1 MEDYLF
7 QELKDSFN
15 PPTPEIADSKQT
27 LFLPDTNNGGYQSG
41 NVTFDLSGWS
51 NSNLFVDYSN
61 SFLTIP
67 YIFVCDGR
75 NDADTADQALGA
87 DCNPKS
93 IGLKNGFYNLISN
106 VQITVGGN
114 TVVDSQELNNVYV
127 AFKTITSW
135 NQLTVDKYGTSLGV
149 AFDGDGVSFSKVG
162 SANGDGFSNNKDSID
177 PDKYLINDQQN
188 VGFDKR
194 KENNTAFDRLSQCPG
209 VSENANGEHGMSVW
223 NKAGNRMSWAVLA
236 KIRLSDITDFF
247 AKAGM
252 LRNVAIRA
260 NLTINACT
268 FKTKTI
274 AGAVGPPAIP
284 PTMTLT
290 SYTQRGGSS
299 CPVIISSLNQ
309 GVNGIGPE
317 NAGTAMNAAGTY
329 TITTGVVDVLGVKHP
344 AMNTCRWYAAAYKL
358 NSYVDTVIAQKYP
371 VKPIRYQEV
380 FNFRVNNV
388 IPGSFQSLIGNGYPN
403 IKSVICQVFATG
415 KTPDVFATTPVA
427 DYQSPFSSA
436 PGTTMPFSI
445 IDDFNVI
452 LSGKPVF
459 TQNYKYD
466 FESFMFEVASIN
478 SLNSG
483 ANDQLCSGMVDEK
496 RWNYSNRYLVADCSR
511 HTQASNVPMSVMIQ
525 GSNKTAFAVDLVVHI
540 VYEKM
545 INIDLMTGAVTI

>member
-1 MEDYLF
+1 MEEYLF
-7 QELKDSFN
+7 EELKEAFR
-15 PPTPEIADSKQT
+15 TPSTDVAESKQT
-27 LFLPDTNNGGYQSG
+27 IYLPDTNNGGYASG

-51 NSNLFVDYSN
+51 NSNLFVDHSN

-67 YIFVCDGR
+67 YIFVCDKTVAGAA
-75 NDADTADQALGA
+75 NNLGA
-87 DCNPKS
+87 GCNPKS

-135 NQLTVDKYGTSLGV
+135 NQLTVDKYGSSLGV
-149 AFDGDGVSFSKVG
+149 AFDGDGISFSN
-162 SANGDGFSNNKDSID
+162 AANTNGDGFSNNKDFLD
-177 PDKYLINDQQN
+177 VDALQINDQQN

-194 KENNTAFDRLSQCPG
+194 KENNTAFDRTAQCPG
-209 VSENANGEHGMSVW
+209 ISDNATGRFGMSVW
-223 NKAGNRMSWAVLA
+223 EKAGNRMYWAVLA
-236 KIRLSDITDFF
+236 KIRLSDVTDFF

-252 LRNVAIRA
+252 LRNVSIRA
-260 NLTINACT
+260 NFTINACAFNIVT
-268 FKTKTI
+268 T
-274 AGAVGPPAIP
+274 AGATAADPA
-284 PTMTLT
+284 TMSLT

-299 CPVIISSLNQ
+299 CPVMISSLTQ
-309 GVNGIGPE
+309 GANGIGPS
-317 NAGTAMNAAGTY
+317 NAGTAMNGAGTY

-380 FNFRVNNV
+380 FNFRVNNI

-403 IKSVICQVFATG
+403 IKAVVCQVFATG
-415 KTPDVFATTPVA
+415 KTPEVFATTPVA

-436 PGTTMPFSI
+436 PGTTMPFGI
-445 IDDFNVI
+445 ISEWNVI

-459 TQNYKYD
+459 SQNYKYD
-466 FESFMFEVASIN
+466 FESFMFELASIN
-478 SLNSG
+478 SLNGG
-483 ANDQLCSGMVDEK
+483 ANNQLCSGMIDEK

-525 GSNKTAFAVDLVVHI
+525 GTNESPLAVDIIVHI
-540 VYEKM
+540 IYEKM
-545 INIDLMTGAVTI
+545 INIDLITGAVTI